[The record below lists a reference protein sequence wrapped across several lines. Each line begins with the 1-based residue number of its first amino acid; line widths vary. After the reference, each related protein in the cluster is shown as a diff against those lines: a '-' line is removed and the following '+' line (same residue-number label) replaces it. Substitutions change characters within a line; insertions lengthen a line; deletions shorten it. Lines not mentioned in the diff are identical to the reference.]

1 MTEEEA
7 ERTLAEIERMY
18 SPSHRYTLEHTET
31 VLHAAHSDSACQGYP
46 CTIHGLS
53 NHRMRAWAQQW
64 NSLIGYMERVCP
76 HGVAHIDPD
85 EFKLFLAHACD
96 GCCGQFTPQ

>member
-7 ERTLAEIERMY
+7 DRTLAEIERMY
-18 SPSHRYTLEHTET
+18 SPSNRYTLEHTDV
-31 VLHAAHSDSACQGYP
+31 VLRVAHAYSVCQGRP
-46 CTIHGLS
+46 CTVHNLS
-53 NHRMRAWAQQW
+53 DHPLRSWPQQW